1 MKVTSRKHFPVPA
14 EPINIFASRI
24 DLPGIAKLLRGLAL
38 PIEIKGTDASWQS
51 IKLTWKTGWFRK
63 SPTLT
68 ISHSPDY
75 YQGPGWG
82 DQLRGMQSYF
92 SRFPATARTPAVI
105 DLVMTF
111 KFALAFQAEPDLHLD
126 SPDERT
132 QVILALAAHLNGV
145 IFTPTSLRDARGR
158 ILISASGKL
167 DTDAVLPKLT
177 ANERPAIV
185 PAATG
190 EEPEFPPP
198 APERIARRALCFTAV
213 TAKALLE
220 PQNLSPAEAEHRC
233 KRLLN
238 WVGELGLEKELEPNE
253 TALLHRPVG
262 TLDEQDFVNA
272 AWNLEGLA
280 VLAWAL
286 RRFDLP
292 PYDELVDPDALLK
305 SMGFLDLNRSMEI
318 LHTDAIRPRSELR
331 TLQNQIFALHWRV
344 RDYRLR
350 PNPLDFAKFARE
362 AWFGPLDISL
372 ARLEDGDLAIQDDTI
387 SHATDEAF
395 ATVSS
400 TLSERH
406 KAINWLVNGGDIY
419 SETDTST

>member
-1 MKVTSRKHFPVPA
+1 M
-14 EPINIFASRI
+14 
-24 DLPGIAKLLRGLAL
+24 
-38 PIEIKGTDASWQS
+38 
-51 IKLTWKTGWFRK
+51 
-63 SPTLT
+63 
-68 ISHSPDY
+68 
-75 YQGPGWG
+75 
-82 DQLRGMQSYF
+82 
-92 SRFPATARTPAVI
+92 

-126 SPDERT
+126 SEDERT
-132 QVILALAAHLNGV
+132 KVIFALATHLNGV

-167 DTDAVLPKLT
+167 DADAVLPKFT

-185 PAATG
+185 PAAA
-190 EEPEFPPP
+190 EEESEFPPP
-198 APERIARRALCFTAV
+198 TPERIARRALCLTAV

-220 PQNLSPAEAEHRC
+220 PQKLSPAEAERRC

-238 WVGELGLEKELEPNE
+238 WVGELALEKELEPSE

-262 TLDEQDFVNA
+262 TLDEQDFVDA

-286 RRFDLP
+286 RRFELP
-292 PYDELVDPDALLK
+292 PYDEMVDADALLN
-305 SMGFLDLNRSMEI
+305 SMGFLDLNRSMEV
-318 LHTDAIRPRSELR
+318 LRTDTIRPQTELR
-331 TLQNQIFALHWRV
+331 TLQNQLFALHWRV
-344 RDYRLR
+344 RDYRLK
-350 PNPLDFAKFARE
+350 PKQMDFAKFARE

-372 ARLEDGDLAIQDDTI
+372 ARLEEGDLAIKEDTI
-387 SHATDEAF
+387 SHATEEAF
-395 ATVSS
+395 AIVSS

-406 KAINWLVNGGDIY
+406 KAINWLVDGGDIY